1 MTRIQQVVDSLFDRF
16 PPEELG
22 GGPERDQFE
31 RLRLVLAGTEEWPG
45 TLKRLYQAD
54 RCDDLALGLM
64 WISDRLEL
72 DPSRLDAG
80 PEEEEVFL
88 RTLRRGLGLPEAGVA
103 GFEWAGTALSPTDS
117 AEFFAPTAEAPAFS
131 EPTFEALP
139 EPMPEPMAE
148 TTEDAPAIAMPTGE
162 DEEVGTSDPDIYGRL
177 LERFL
182 EAVQSGSDDR
192 APLLERVR
200 ANCAAIRSDGG
211 ASEELT
217 RYAEMV
223 DDLLGYINDHQLLD
237 DVRVMNLVA
246 NIQEPFAQWLSAAE
260 SDRAGFL
267 DQSLETL
274 KDFRT
279 MFE

>member
-16 PPEELG
+16 PHEELG
-22 GGPERDQFE
+22 AGPERNHFE
-31 RLRLVLAGTEEWPG
+31 RLRTALAGAEEWSA

-64 WISDRLEL
+64 WITDRLES

-88 RTLRRGLGLPEAGVA
+88 RTLRRGLGLPEADFA
-103 GFEWAGTALSPTDS
+103 GFEGAGAALSPSDAADS
-117 AEFFAPTAEAPAFS
+117 FASTTETPAYS
-131 EPTFEALP
+131 EPILEPLP
-139 EPMPEPMAE
+139 EQTPEPMAE
-148 TTEDAPAIAMPTGE
+148 AAGE
-162 DEEVGTSDPDIYGRL
+162 DSAVSMRSGAGEEEGTSDPDIYGRL

-192 APLLERVR
+192 APLLERLR
-200 ANCAAIRSDGG
+200 ANCAAVSADG
-211 ASEELT
+211 AAAEEFK
-217 RYAEMV
+217 RYSEMV
-223 DDLLGYINDHQLLD
+223 NDLLGYINDHQLLD
-237 DVRVMNLVA
+237 DVRVMNLVT
-246 NIQEPFAQWLSAAE
+246 NIQEPFSQWLSTAE
-260 SDRAGFL
+260 SDRSGIL